1 MRSIRI
7 VKHVWVFFVIFY
19 SNHELPCSRDR
30 ISEQMRD
37 FAHNFLLTNETS
49 ANNPSLPPLASIRI
63 TSIDPAKRIQDVQ
76 SKSINQLI
84 SKYFNFK
91 IDCLMTNN
99 TLESENK
106 TFAPARRV
114 RSAIV
119 VAANPLCIIS
129 FLPQGTNIT
138 LTTIAIHPLSLS
150 LSLPRKISHRN
161 H

>member
-1 MRSIRI
+1 
-7 VKHVWVFFVIFY
+7 
-19 SNHELPCSRDR
+19 
-30 ISEQMRD
+30 
-37 FAHNFLLTNETS
+37 
-49 ANNPSLPPLASIRI
+49 
-63 TSIDPAKRIQDVQ
+63 
-76 SKSINQLI
+76 
-84 SKYFNFK
+84 
-91 IDCLMTNN
+91 MTNN

-150 LSLPRKISHRN
+150 LSLGKYHIVIISLHYVCFN
-161 H
+161 IPL

>member
-7 VKHVWVFFVIFY
+7 VKHVWVFLSFFIAITSFLAAETEFKGRCGILHTIF
-19 SNHELPCSRDR
+19 CWWMKRR
-30 ISEQMRD
+30 RG
-37 FAHNFLLTNETS
+37 
-49 ANNPSLPPLASIRI
+49 NPSVPPLASIRI

-84 SKYFNFK
+84 SKNFNFK

-150 LSLPRKISHRN
+150 LPRKISHRN